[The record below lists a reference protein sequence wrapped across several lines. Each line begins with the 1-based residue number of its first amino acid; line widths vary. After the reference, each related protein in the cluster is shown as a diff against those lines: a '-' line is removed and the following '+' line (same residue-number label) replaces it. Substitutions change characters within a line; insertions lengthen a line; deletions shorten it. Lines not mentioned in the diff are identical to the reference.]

1 MTFFLKRF
9 TLPLMNL
16 ALIVGFIGSVHAV
29 DFTVYT
35 DKTAFLAALSPGYY
49 TETFSTLAVNTLL
62 SSPIVLNSGPNQ
74 FEVST
79 GSGDFYNAANG
90 SDVWLSTDIRSES
103 VNFSAF
109 ANSPTAIGGY
119 FFLTNSSGSPNTGTI
134 NANLNSGAATSSIT
148 TASSTNFIGFV
159 STNNTPLSSLLLTTS
174 ATTWWVTANDVIV
187 GKALPVSEPSTY
199 ILALIASG
207 VMIRIGRNR
216 SRQV

>member
-9 TLPLMNL
+9 ILPLMNL

-62 SSPIVLNSGPNQ
+62 SSPIVLNTGTNQ

-79 GSGDFYNAANG
+79 GSGDFFNAANG
-90 SDVWLSTDIRSES
+90 TDVWLSTDIRSES

-119 FFLTNSSGSPNTGTI
+119 FFSHQYQWIPDHRHNQCKPQFRCRHFFHYDR
-134 NANLNSGAATSSIT
+134 
-148 TASSTNFIGFV
+148 FIHQFHWLCFHQQYP
-159 STNNTPLSSLLLTTS
+159 T
-174 ATTWWVTANDVIV
+174 
-187 GKALPVSEPSTY
+187 
-199 ILALIASG
+199 LIAL
-207 VMIRIGRNR
+207 VDHIGHHLVGHSQRR
-216 SRQV
+216 DCRESLASP